1 MMWWLDAVFGG
12 RGACMLAYRV
22 RGMVVLLAVSQ
33 MLMVL
38 WTLWLLR
45 EHADALM
52 MDRGVAGLGSL
63 AFPWVVGIAMDA
75 VWRGV
80 SRVSDGSRS
89 WTAAAGRSGVPAL
102 FAAVHWALDGRL
114 AGAMWHGWAIWGVL
128 CLALCVSHRLGPS
141 VLRRICF
148 DGLHRHR
155 AILVG
160 THSAVKRLAPM
171 LDGQDHLGIQP
182 VGWLGDANAG
192 DAPASVPFRGSVN
205 QLEEVLKAGDVHQV
219 VVSTSMAGNAV
230 IPDIV
235 RTCERRGVRLFFAQ
249 DVHDGIDDGLHWDG
263 AERWRFGALLNE
275 PLQSPFNRFAKRC
288 VDAVVSSAALLFG
301 VLPLACIV
309 WVMQRMQSPGPVFYR
324 QTRHGI
330 QNTPFSIWKFRTMH
344 CGEVAASVQAT
355 RHDARVFPFGRWM
368 RKHSIDE
375 LPQFI
380 NVLLGHMSVVGPRP
394 HLVEHNH
401 KFAIGEQRYHYRS
414 FVKPGIT
421 GLAQVNGCRGEV
433 SCEDDLR
440 RRVFW
445 DLKYVESWSLG
456 MDLGLIMRTV
466 KVVIHPPETAY

>member
-1 MMWWLDAVFGG
+1 
-12 RGACMLAYRV
+12 MLAYRV
-22 RGMVVLLAVSQ
+22 RGMVVLLAAAQ
-33 MLMVL
+33 MMMVL
-38 WTLWLLR
+38 WVLWMLR
-45 EHADALM
+45 EHVEALM
-52 MDRGVAGLGSL
+52 MDRGILGLGSL

-80 SRVSDGSRS
+80 SLVADGSRS
-89 WTAAAGRSGVPAL
+89 WTAAAARTVVPAL
-102 FAAVHWALDGRL
+102 MAAVQWSLDGRL
-114 AGAMWHGWAIWGVL
+114 SLAMWQGGAIWAVV
-128 CLALCVSHRLGPS
+128 CVALWLSHRIGPAI
-141 VLRRICF
+141 LQRICF
-148 DGLHRHR
+148 DGPHRHR
-155 AILVG
+155 ALIVG
-160 THSAVKRLAPM
+160 THEAVNRLAPV
-171 LDGQDHLGIQP
+171 LGRQNHLGIHP
-182 VGWLGDANAG
+182 VGWLGQNDSG
-192 DAPASVPFRGSVN
+192 YAPASVPFRGCLD
-205 QLEEVLKAGDVHQV
+205 QLEEVLKVGDVHQV
-219 VVSTSMAGNAV
+219 VVSTSMAGTSV

-249 DVHDGIDDGLHWDG
+249 DIHDGLDEGLDGGLHWEA

-275 PLQSPFNRFAKRC
+275 PLQSPLNRFAKRC

-301 VLPLACIV
+301 VLPLGCIV
-309 WVMQRMQSPGPVFYR
+309 WVMQKIQSPGPVFYR

-344 CGEVAASVQAT
+344 CGQVAASVQAT
-355 RHDARVFPFGRWM
+355 RHDVRVFPFGRWM

-380 NVLLGHMSVVGPRP
+380 NVLLGNMSVVGPRP

-401 KFAIGEQRYHYRS
+401 KFAVGEQRYHYRS

-433 SCEDDLR
+433 SCEEDRR

-466 KVVIHPPETAY
+466 KVVFHPPETAY

>member
-1 MMWWLDAVFGG
+1 
-12 RGACMLAYRV
+12 MLAYRV

-45 EHADALM
+45 KHADALM
-52 MDRGVAGLGSL
+52 LDRGVAGLGSL

-89 WTAAAGRSGVPAL
+89 WTAAAARSGVPAL
-102 FAAVHWALDGRL
+102 LAAVHWALDGRL
-114 AGAMWHGWAIWGVL
+114 AGALWHGGAIWGVL
-128 CLALCVSHRLGPS
+128 CVALWISHRVGTS
-141 VLRRICF
+141 SLRRICF

-155 AILVG
+155 ALLVG
-160 THSAVKRLAPM
+160 THSAVRRLAPV
-171 LDGQDHLGIQP
+171 LDGQDHLGIHP
-182 VGWLGDANAG
+182 VGWLGDADPG
-192 DAPASVPFRGSVN
+192 GEPASVPFRGAADR
-205 QLEEVLKAGDVHQV
+205 LEEVLKAGDVHQV
-219 VVSTSMAGNAV
+219 VVSTSMAGNPL

-249 DVHDGIDDGLHWDG
+249 DVHDGMDDGLHWEG
-263 AERWRFGALLNE
+263 TERWRFGALLNE

-288 VDAVVSSAALLFG
+288 LDAAVSSVALLFG
-301 VLPLACIV
+301 VLPLACVV
-309 WVMQRMQSPGPVFYR
+309 WAMQRIQSPGPLFYR

-344 CGEVAASVQAT
+344 CGEVAASVQAK
-355 RHDARVFPFGRWM
+355 RDDSRVFPFGKWL
-368 RKHSIDE
+368 RKHSMDE

-401 KFAIGEQRYHYRS
+401 KFAVGEQRYHYRS

-433 SCEDDLR
+433 SCDDDLR

-466 KVVIHPPETAY
+466 KVVFHPPDTAY